1 MTNQELEILL
11 DELNMLTKAA
21 EFHTQK
27 LDELDIKIQEI
38 QKKLRLEINLF
49 KVKF

>member
-11 DELNMLTKAA
+11 DELNMLTKAY
-21 EFHTQK
+21 EQNVQK
-27 LDELDIKIQEI
+27 LEELDIKIQEI

-49 KVKF
+49 KAKF